1 MWMAGRGTERR
12 KALSSCRL
20 AFVRGRTK
28 FGLNLCCILHATE
41 DRLPTFC
48 CSSSSLSYYLS
59 MWATSTMKK
68 NE

>member
-1 MWMAGRGTERR
+1 MAGRGTERR

-41 DRLPTFC
+41 DRLPILLFIEFIE
-48 CSSSSLSYYLS
+48 LLPFHVGYKYD
-59 MWATSTMKK
+59 
-68 NE
+68 EEE